1 MGKTVNTTNLGYL
14 GNEYQLRL
22 VKCFIE
28 DQQFFINLC
37 DIIDQNMFTDEHLR
51 RIVALMKDRYVKSET
66 VPTYKDIEVLIRTK
80 IADTIA
86 VEQCLSTIVKMR
98 NLTFDAIDLIE
109 DEAEKF
115 FKQQN
120 LSKAL
125 NKASEII
132 KKGNINDYYSIED
145 LIKKALE
152 TNTKQDYGFRLY
164 ENIETDLNDDYRQTI
179 STGCKE
185 LDESLYGG
193 LGKGELGLIV
203 SPMGVGKAQPLT
215 SKVLTPDGFKLMGE
229 MNVGDEVIGR
239 DGKAYK
245 VTGVFPQG
253 KRPIYKVSFS
263 NGSSCECDI
272 EHLWAVNT
280 YWQRTRKTYVKG
292 SGKKHPKKEFN
303 PDNSFKVMTL
313 KDMLEKGIYKET
325 KGGYKTYVYKVP
337 NNEAIDFNK
346 REINIDPYVLGYYI
360 GDGCYKRHEI
370 TIGKDDYE
378 NAKKN
383 ICEVL
388 NGDTH
393 SHFYENRNVWIINI
407 SKNSRI
413 KLQEIV
419 GKSAKS
425 NEKSIP
431 LNYLFNSK
439 DVRIG
444 LLQGLMDSDG
454 TIDKVG
460 HISFTTKSKQLA
472 EDVKFLVRSLGGYA
486 NIRIKKNTF
495 YYNKNGEKIEC
506 GDAYT
511 VGMNFHNEEVKPFRF
526 QRKLERMKY
535 RKKYINLNYV
545 TNIEYIRED
554 EAQCIM
560 VDSDEHL
567 YLTDDFIVTHNTSVT
582 TGFAASAATTKCEL
596 NNYQGF
602 KVLHFFFEDKE
613 QAIRRKYYG
622 YALDIDA
629 CELSNPEIRPIAIKR
644 LNEDNET
651 KQMLKNNIIA
661 KRLIS
666 GEVCASQIKN
676 MIKKYISIGFKPD
689 LVIIDYFEC
698 LKPEKSDS
706 LGDSE
711 WTKEAITMRKLEAI
725 CNEMNVAIWCP
736 VQGTKGSI
744 GIDIVGLQ
752 HAGGSVR
759 KTQIGH
765 IVLTLAQTNEQKE
778 QGRLNLFI
786 GKLRAVKIG
795 RTSFKNVKFNNGTG
809 KFDMSDLD
817 ETENELNSSGI
828 SNTAQS
834 IAKSVKQEY
843 RKNFK
848 N

>member
-1 MGKTVNTTNLGYL
+1 MGKTVNTSNLGYL
-14 GNEYQLRL
+14 GSEYQLRL

-28 DQQFFINLC
+28 DQQFFINLYS
-37 DIIDQNMFTDEHLR
+37 ILDQNMFTDEQLR
-51 RIVALMKDRYVKSET
+51 RIVALMKDRYAVSGT
-66 VPTYKDIEVLIRTK
+66 VPTYNDIEVLVRTK
-80 IADTIA
+80 ISDTTA

-132 KKGNINDYYSIED
+132 KKGNANDYYTIED

-164 ENIETDLNDDYRQTI
+164 ENVEADLSDEYRQTI

-185 LDESLYGG
+185 LDESLFGG

-215 SKVLTPDGFKLMGE
+215 SKVLTPNGFKLMGD
-229 MNVGDEVIGR
+229 MKVGDEVIGR
-239 DGKAYK
+239 DGKAHM

-253 KRPIYKVSFS
+253 KRPIYKVSFK

-303 PDNSFKVMTL
+303 PDNSFKVMSL
-313 KDMLEKGIYKET
+313 KEMLEKGLYKET
-325 KGGYKTYVYKVP
+325 KGGYRTCVYKVP
-337 NNEAIDFNK
+337 NNEAIEFN
-346 REINIDPYVLGYYI
+346 EQEVLIDPYILGYYI
-360 GDGCYKRHEI
+360 GDGCYIRGEI
-370 TIGKDDYE
+370 TVGKEDYE
-378 NAKKN
+378 DAKKN

-388 NGDTH
+388 DKDVRCSNYKG
-393 SHFYENRNVWIINI
+393 RNTYTI
-407 SKNSRI
+407 SITKDSRK
-413 KLQEIV
+413 KLNEIV
-419 GKSAKS
+419 GNTCKSE
-425 NEKSIP
+425 EKYIP
-431 LNYLFNSK
+431 LNYLYNSK
-439 DVRIG
+439 ENRIK

-472 EDVKFLVRSLGGYA
+472 EDIVFLIKSLGGYTYL
-486 NIRIKKNTF
+486 NLKKNTF
-495 YYNKNGEKIEC
+495 YYDKNGNKVNC
-506 GDAYT
+506 GDAYR
-511 VGMNFHNEEVKPFRF
+511 VGMSFHNKEIKPFRLN
-526 QRKLERMKY
+526 RKAERMKY
-535 RKKYINLNYV
+535 REKYVNLNYI
-545 TNIEYIRED
+545 TNVEYVRED

-567 YLTDDFIVTHNTSVT
+567 YLTDDFIVTHNTSMT
-582 TGFAASAATTKCEL
+582 TGFAAAAATTKCEL

-613 QAIRRKYYG
+613 SAIRRKYYG

-629 CELSNPEIRPIAIKR
+629 CDLSKPEIRPIAIKQ
-644 LNEDNET
+644 LNEDSET
-651 KQMLKNNIIA
+651 KRMLKNNIIA
-661 KRLIS
+661 KRLSS
-666 GEVCASQIKN
+666 GEVTASEIKN
-676 MIKKYISIGFKPD
+676 MIKQYISIGYKPD

-698 LKPEKSDS
+698 LKYEKTDFN
-706 LGDSE
+706 LDE
-711 WTKEAITMRKLEAI
+711 WGREGVTMRKLEAI
-725 CNEMNVAIWCP
+725 CNELDVAIWCP

-744 GIDIVGLQ
+744 GMEIVGLQ
-752 HAGGSVR
+752 HAGGSVK

-765 IVLTLAQTNEQKE
+765 IVLTLAQTDEQKT
-778 QGRLNLFI
+778 QGKLNLFI

-795 RTSFKNVKFNNGTG
+795 RTSFKNVGFNNGTG

-817 ETENELNSSGI
+817 SAENDLNNSGI
-828 SNTAQS
+828 TNTAQS